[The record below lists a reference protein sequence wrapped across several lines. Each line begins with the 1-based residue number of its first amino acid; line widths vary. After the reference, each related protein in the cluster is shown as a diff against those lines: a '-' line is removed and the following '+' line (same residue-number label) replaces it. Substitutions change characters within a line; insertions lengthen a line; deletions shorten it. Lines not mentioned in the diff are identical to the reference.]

1 MICYAFPLAHEAG
14 ELLKLCTQ
22 QERFSI
28 GSLHCTLANFR
39 GRPILVA
46 LIGMGPERSAE
57 NTRAIFRYFR
67 PKGFVL
73 AGYAGALIPQLKIG
87 QVVLSANLTS
97 PEVLPF
103 LRLLSGFDFAGFC
116 TTNEIVATPEKRDW
130 YAQKTNFQVIDM
142 ESEAVTDIVAE
153 RQVPFMAVRVISD
166 DYHLTLPTGAL
177 AAGFDADRG
186 KATPIRLLAYLAL
199 HPGEFA
205 PFKKFVAG
213 LSVARKNLTVFLQQL
228 NDELPSGW

>member
-1 MICYAFPLAHEAG
+1 
-14 ELLKLCTQ
+14 
-22 QERFSI
+22 
-28 GSLHCTLANFR
+28 
-39 GRPILVA
+39 
-46 LIGMGPERSAE
+46 
-57 NTRAIFRYFR
+57 
-67 PKGFVL
+67 
-73 AGYAGALIPQLKIG
+73 
-87 QVVLSANLTS
+87 
-97 PEVLPF
+97 
-103 LRLLSGFDFAGFC
+103 
-116 TTNEIVATPEKRDW
+116 
-130 YAQKTNFQVIDM
+130 
-142 ESEAVTDIVAE
+142 VTDIVAE